1 MLLPL
6 SNHYAIVA
14 YANQLN
20 QRQKEGLIMKLQDW
34 FVVFVFFIIVKSI
47 LFSAEPPDE
56 QSEIY
61 CQMVEMFNQ
70 TGGDYGWPDYKETFD
85 KECVA

>member
-1 MLLPL
+1 
-6 SNHYAIVA
+6 
-14 YANQLN
+14 
-20 QRQKEGLIMKLQDW
+20 MKLQDW

-61 CQMVEMFNQ
+61 CEMVELFKQ
-70 TGGDYGWPDYKETFD
+70 TGGEFGWPDYKETFD
-85 KECVA
+85 RGCKHE